1 MTPARLSKTMGF
13 ALPNRQQL
21 EAIAAMRQ
29 GDLSEV
35 PYPVLLHAL
44 SEHHAT
50 GALEIQ
56 RRPVK
61 KRIVLIDGSPSDC
74 RSNLVHETFGPFLVS
89 VGRLKEDQLHHYTS
103 KAMVKGVPIGEV
115 LLEAKIL
122 GPSELYK
129 LLQQNLARK
138 LLDGFSWTSG
148 EFTFTPGDVDGA
160 DTTLKVRV
168 PQLVLTGLLK
178 FGDLETA
185 QAALA
190 VWGDQALA
198 LDPAHS
204 ARLVELKLP
213 GRYSQLIEALSKP
226 RAMHELLLATSLSPA
241 EVVRIVHALGLLGC
255 IAPASTVVLPK
266 APESP
271 KPTASAPIPAS
282 TPSAPAPV
290 AAASFD
296 RETVKNDILQEYLSY
311 RRKDAFELLGLEET
325 ASNLDIDKAFWAF
338 ARRLRTFELEDLGE
352 ADHADKARLL
362 LLAGAEALGEL
373 KDVEKRNALIMRRR
387 NLRDERAK
395 KSFSEG
401 HIKTDLLDSAVQY
414 KKGLAALEAQQY
426 DKALGLLRF
435 ASDCDPQNALYL
447 AEAAYCA
454 FLKDSV
460 LNLARS
466 TRELEQ
472 AVRLDENCGQAHYY
486 LGEAYSEAGRFDDA
500 ERHLRKAVKI
510 LAPDRRPIEAL
521 KHLAARRA
529 KR

>member
-1 MTPARLSKTMGF
+1 MGF

-21 EAIAAMRQ
+21 EAIAAMRH
-29 GDLSEV
+29 GDLAEV
-35 PYPVLLHAL
+35 SYPVLLHAL

-178 FGDLETA
+178 FGDLENA

-226 RAMHELLLATSLSPA
+226 RAMHELLLATSLSPT

-266 APESP
+266 TAEISP
-271 KPTASAPIPAS
+271 RQVS
-282 TPSAPAPV
+282 TPAAATPPLPTPV
-290 AAASFD
+290 AAAGFD
-296 RETVKNDILQEYLSY
+296 REAVKNGILEEYLSY
-311 RRKDAFELLGLEET
+311 RRKDAFELLGLEEN

-362 LLAGAEALGEL
+362 LLAGAEAIGEL
-373 KDVEKRNALIMRRR
+373 KDVEKRNALILRRR
-387 NLRDERAK
+387 TLRDERAK

-414 KKGLAALEAQQY
+414 KKGLAALEAGAY

-486 LGEAYSEAGRFDDA
+486 LGEAYAEAGRFDDA